1 MALTATIYN
10 IDIDLADA
18 DRGVYETL
26 ALRVAQH
33 PSESEVYLVTR
44 VLAYALEY
52 TEGIEFSA
60 GLSNADLPAIVVRD
74 LTGAIRSWIEVGA
87 PEPTR
92 VHKASKS
99 TGRVAIYT
107 GRQPRQLIERL
118 SGERI
123 HRAETVE
130 LYAIDPAM
138 VDALAARLARRLSFA
153 MSVAERELFVS
164 IGTETL
170 GTETL
175 TGTVTRHPLPAWRE

>member
-44 VLAYALEY
+44 VLAYCLEY
-52 TEGIEFSA
+52 AEGIEFSA

-74 LTGAIRSWIEVGA
+74 LTGTIRSWIEVGA
-87 PEPTR
+87 PDPAR
-92 VHKASKS
+92 VHKASKAAD
-99 TGRVAIYT
+99 RVAIYA
-107 GRQPRQLIERL
+107 GRDPRQLIERL

-123 HRAETVE
+123 HKAEAVE
-130 LYAIDPAM
+130 LYVIDRAL
-138 VDALAARLARRLSFA
+138 VDALAARLERRMGFA
-153 MSVAERELFVS
+153 MSVAEREIFLS
-164 IGTETL
+164 IGQDTL
-170 GTETL
+170 NGA
-175 TGTVTRHPLPAWRE
+175 VTRHSIVAASQA